1 MVDKKGS
8 LNIWK
13 IFSGDMKKIRN
24 NTMAWIVILGLTIV
38 PSLYAWFN
46 IAASWDPYA
55 NTGNLKVAV
64 ASVDEGY
71 SGELTAINL
80 NIGDKVISSL
90 RENDALDWV
99 FTTEKEA
106 VQGVKDGSY
115 YAALVIPES
124 FSRDMMSFFTTDVHR
139 SDILYY
145 LNEKENAIAPKITN
159 KGAGAVKNQIDEI
172 FAKSITEVALEVTG
186 SLSNI
191 LEKGDA
197 DRYMNNFLNHFD
209 SAAQEVT
216 ESAETIESFALLT
229 ESLAEVANT
238 AAELTA
244 QMTENAGKNQAY
256 LAEGTD
262 KINDAAQK
270 LQDASTKLGKTLDKV
285 TEFYDSTAK
294 KLDEIIELLNEDTDA
309 AIKKLREL
317 EQNVDKMTQTLIS
330 LRSDL
335 EEIDAQI
342 PEEQTILKAAVEKL
356 TEHIN
361 DLIDRQK
368 NFAAALREAAD
379 KIQLAITKV
388 NDAQVVCRHL
398 RADVDKIRAEYENDV
413 EPAILELCSAMTETN
428 GALSRVFDNLD
439 LLAPDREEGIGTAVL
454 NLNDTAQALREA
466 AKTMKNEGKDLQK
479 TAKELRK
486 ALQSGESEKV
496 RELLGS
502 DAQTVSTFLSAP
514 VVLDTT
520 AMYPVGNY
528 GSAMAPFYSV
538 LAIWVGAIVLVAML
552 KVNLDE
558 ERKRELEDL
567 KNHQMYLGRMIFFL
581 IMGLLQ
587 SGLVCLGDLFFLE
600 IQCEHPL
607 YFLFAG
613 WITGIVF
620 TIIMYTLTISFGDV
634 GKAVAVVL
642 LVIQVAGSG
651 GTFPIEMTPQFFQSV
666 YKLLPFTHAMSA
678 MRECIGGFYENTY
691 WISLGYLGIY
701 VIIFLFIG
709 LVLRKPIIR
718 LNEKFTEKLE
728 STKLM

>member
-1 MVDKKGS
+1 
-8 LNIWK
+8 
-13 IFSGDMKKIRN
+13 
-24 NTMAWIVILGLTIV
+24 
-38 PSLYAWFN
+38 
-46 IAASWDPYA
+46 
-55 NTGNLKVAV
+55 
-64 ASVDEGY
+64 
-71 SGELTAINL
+71 
-80 NIGDKVISSL
+80 
-90 RENDALDWV
+90 
-99 FTTEKEA
+99 
-106 VQGVKDGSY
+106 
-115 YAALVIPES
+115 
-124 FSRDMMSFFTTDVHR
+124 
-139 SDILYY
+139 
-145 LNEKENAIAPKITN
+145 
-159 KGAGAVKNQIDEI
+159 
-172 FAKSITEVALEVTG
+172 
-186 SLSNI
+186 
-191 LEKGDA
+191 
-197 DRYMNNFLNHFD
+197 MNNFLNHFD

-439 LLAPDREEGIGTAVL
+439 LLAPNLEEGIGTAVL
-454 NLNDTAQALREA
+454 NLNDTAQAFREA
-466 AKTMKNEGKDLQK
+466 AKTMKNEGEGFQK

>member
-124 FSRDMMSFFTTDVHR
+124 FSRDMMSFFTPDVHR

-216 ESAETIESFALLT
+216 ESADTIDRFANLT

-238 AAELTA
+238 AAGLTA

-294 KLDEIIELLNEDTDA
+294 KLDEIIELLNEDADA

-330 LRSDL
+330 LRSDM

-439 LLAPDREEGIGTAVL
+439 LLAPDLEEGIGATVL

-466 AKTMKNEGKDLQK
+466 AKTMKNEGEGLQK

>member
-106 VQGVKDGSY
+106 IQGVKDGSY

-124 FSRDMMSFFTTDVHR
+124 FSRDMMSFFTPDVHR

-197 DRYMNNFLNHFD
+197 DRYMNNFLDHFD
-209 SAAQEVT
+209 SAAQEVS

-238 AAELTA
+238 AAELTGM
-244 QMTENAGKNQAY
+244 MTDNAGKNQSL
-256 LAEGTD
+256 LAEATD
-262 KINDAAQK
+262 RVNDSARQ
-270 LQDASTKLGKTLDKV
+270 LQDVSAEIGKTLDTV
-285 TEFYDSTAK
+285 TAYYDGMAK
-294 KLDEIIELLNEDTDA
+294 KLDEMIDWLNEGEMITQLTELQKSLEKMAEALTTLRDGLIKIDAMIPESYTQVKETLQKLTDA
-309 AIKKLREL
+309 AAQLIE
-317 EQNVDKMTQTLIS
+317 TQKSLSAAIS
-330 LRSDL
+330 
-335 EEIDAQI
+335 DAI
-342 PEEQTILKAAVEKL
+342 
-356 TEHIN
+356 
-361 DLIDRQK
+361 
-368 NFAAALREAAD
+368 D
-379 KIQLAITKV
+379 KIQSATVKI
-388 NDAQVVCRHL
+388 NEAQALCRQL
-398 RADVDKIRAEYENDV
+398 RAEVDEVRTKYREDV

-428 GALSRVFDNLD
+428 GVLSKVFDSLD
-439 LLAPDREEGIGTAVL
+439 LLAPDLEEGVGAAAL
-454 NLNDTAQALREA
+454 NLTDTAEALHDA
-466 AKTMKNEGKDLQK
+466 AKTMKSEGKDLQR
-479 TAKELRK
+479 TAKDLRT
-486 ALQSGESEKV
+486 AVQSGESETV
-496 RELLGS
+496 RKLLGS
-502 DAQTVSTFLSAP
+502 DTQTISAFLSAP
-514 VVLDTT
+514 VDLDTK
-520 AMYPVGNY
+520 AMYPVENY

-538 LAIWVGAIVLVAML
+538 LSIWVGAIVLVAML

-558 ERKRELEDL
+558 KRKRELEDL
-567 KNHQMYLGRMIFFL
+567 KNYQMYLGRMIFFL

-666 YKLLPFTHAMSA
+666 YKLLPFTHAMTA
-678 MRECIGGFYENTY
+678 MRECIAGFYENTY
-691 WISLGYLGIY
+691 WISLGYLGVY

-718 LNEKFTEKLE
+718 LNELFTEKLE

>member
-106 VQGVKDGSY
+106 IQGVKDGSY

-124 FSRDMMSFFTTDVHR
+124 FSRDMMSFFTPDVHR

-209 SAAQEVT
+209 SAAQEVS

-238 AAELTA
+238 AAELTGM
-244 QMTENAGKNQAY
+244 MTDNAGKNQSL
-256 LAEGTD
+256 LAEATD
-262 KINDAAQK
+262 RVNDSARQ
-270 LQDASTKLGKTLDKV
+270 LQDVSAEIGKTLDTV
-285 TEFYDSTAK
+285 TAYYDGMAK
-294 KLDEIIELLNEDTDA
+294 KLDEMIDWLNEGEMITQLTELQKSLEKMAEALTTLRDGLIKIDAMIPESYTQVKETLQKLTDA
-309 AIKKLREL
+309 AAQLIE
-317 EQNVDKMTQTLIS
+317 TQKSLSAAIS
-330 LRSDL
+330 
-335 EEIDAQI
+335 DAI
-342 PEEQTILKAAVEKL
+342 
-356 TEHIN
+356 
-361 DLIDRQK
+361 
-368 NFAAALREAAD
+368 D
-379 KIQLAITKV
+379 KIQSATVKI
-388 NDAQVVCRHL
+388 NEAQALCRQL
-398 RADVDKIRAEYENDV
+398 RAEVDEVRTKYREDV

-428 GALSRVFDNLD
+428 GVLSKAFDSLD
-439 LLAPDREEGIGTAVL
+439 LLAPDLEEGVGAAAL
-454 NLNDTAQALREA
+454 NLTDTAEALHDA
-466 AKTMKNEGKDLQK
+466 AKTMKSEGKDLQR
-479 TAKELRK
+479 TAKDLRT
-486 ALQSGESEKV
+486 AVQSGESETV

-502 DAQTVSTFLSAP
+502 DTQTISAFLSAP
-514 VVLDTT
+514 VDLDTK
-520 AMYPVGNY
+520 AMYPVENY

-538 LAIWVGAIVLVAML
+538 LSIWVGAIVLVAML

-558 ERKRELEDL
+558 KRKRELEDL
-567 KNHQMYLGRMIFFL
+567 KNYQMYLGRMIFFL

-587 SGLVCLGDLFFLE
+587 SGLVCLGDLLFLE

-666 YKLLPFTHAMSA
+666 YKLLPFTHAMTA
-678 MRECIGGFYENTY
+678 MRECIAGFYENTY
-691 WISLGYLGIY
+691 WTSIGYLGIY
-701 VIIFLFIG
+701 VILFLFVG

-718 LNEKFTEKLE
+718 LNELFTEKLE

>member
-124 FSRDMMSFFTTDVHR
+124 FSRDMMSFFTPDVHR

-197 DRYMNNFLNHFD
+197 DRYMNNFLDHFD

-216 ESAETIESFALLT
+216 ESADTIDRFANLT

-294 KLDEIIELLNEDTDA
+294 KLDEIIELLNEDADA

-368 NFAAALREAAD
+368 DFAAALREAAD

-428 GALSRVFDNLD
+428 GALSRAFDNLD
-439 LLAPDREEGIGTAVL
+439 LLAPDLEEGIGTAVL

-466 AKTMKNEGKDLQK
+466 AKTMKNEGEDLQK

>member
-1 MVDKKGS
+1 MIDKKGS

-124 FSRDMMSFFTTDVHR
+124 FSRDMMSFFTPDVHR

-186 SLSNI
+186 SLSNV

-197 DRYMNNFLNHFD
+197 DHYMNNFLNHFD

-229 ESLAEVANT
+229 ESLAEVTKT

-244 QMTENAGKNQAY
+244 QMTENAGKKQAL
-256 LAEGTD
+256 LAE
-262 KINDAAQK
+262 AADRVADSARQ
-270 LQDASTKLGKTLDKV
+270 LQDVSAEIGKTLDTV
-285 TEFYDSTAK
+285 TAYYDSTAK
-294 KLDEIIELLNEDTDA
+294 KLDEMIDRLNEGEIITQLTELQKSLEKMAEALTTLRDGLVKIDDRIPEGYTQVKETLQKLTDA
-309 AIKKLREL
+309 AAQLIE
-317 EQNVDKMTQTLIS
+317 TQKSLSAAIS
-330 LRSDL
+330 
-335 EEIDAQI
+335 DAI
-342 PEEQTILKAAVEKL
+342 
-356 TEHIN
+356 
-361 DLIDRQK
+361 
-368 NFAAALREAAD
+368 D
-379 KIQLAITKV
+379 KIQSATEKI
-388 NDAQVVCRHL
+388 NEAQALCRQL
-398 RADVDKIRAEYENDV
+398 RAEVDEVRAKYREDV
-413 EPAILELCSAMTETN
+413 EPAILELCGAMTETN
-428 GALSRVFDNLD
+428 GALSKVFDSLD
-439 LLAPDREEGIGTAVL
+439 LLAPDLEEGAGAATL
-454 NLNDTAQALREA
+454 NLSDTAEVLHDA
-466 AKTMKNEGKDLQK
+466 AKTMKREGKDLQR
-479 TAKELRK
+479 TAKDLRT
-486 ALQSGESEKV
+486 AVQSGESETV

-502 DAQTVSTFLSAP
+502 DTQAISAFLSAP
-514 VVLDTT
+514 VDLDTK
-520 AMYPVGNY
+520 AMYPVENY

-538 LAIWVGAIVLVAML
+538 LSIWVGAIVLIAML

-558 ERKRELEDL
+558 KRKRELEDL
-567 KNHQMYLGRMIFFL
+567 KNYQMYLGRMIFFL

-613 WITGIVF
+613 WMTGIVF

-666 YKLLPFTHAMSA
+666 YKLLPFTHAMTA
-678 MRECIGGFYENTY
+678 MRECIAGFYENTY
-691 WISLGYLGIY
+691 WTSLGYLGIY

-718 LNEKFTEKLE
+718 LNELFTEKLE